1 MLPDDEKDLFS
12 PGRSLLYFFSAL
24 LLSERSEPDAE
35 LPFEEDDLFGLSP
48 AFGALFDDLPDWSP
62 FPLPGLLNAI
72 VFELALSQRVGVK
85 VSDFLET
92 IAIFFIGSN
101 IMFSAFKRSF

>member
-1 MLPDDEKDLFS
+1 MLP
-12 PGRSLLYFFSAL
+12 PACAGRSLLYLFDELFSV
-24 LLSERSEPDAE
+24 RSVP
-35 LPFEEDDLFGLSP
+35 DDLFGLSP
-48 AFGALFDDLPDWSP
+48 AFEALFDDLPDWSP